1 MVTETIEKMREE
13 EREREREL
21 CHHGHHMYIYN
32 INGVECN
39 IACRLAIDIREVK
52 QVVKLLF

>member
-1 MVTETIEKMREE
+1 MREE